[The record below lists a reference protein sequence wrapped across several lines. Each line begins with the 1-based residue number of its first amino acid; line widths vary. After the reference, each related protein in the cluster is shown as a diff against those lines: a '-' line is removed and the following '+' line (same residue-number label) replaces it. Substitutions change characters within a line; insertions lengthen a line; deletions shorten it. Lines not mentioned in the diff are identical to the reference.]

1 MSLNHSDEIKKQLET
16 ILAGEEYQA
25 YYKQHENFL
34 MQWLEKIVRW
44 LIEFISE
51 LFPGTGVSENTFR
64 WISYALILL
73 FFIVLFI
80 LLVVF
85 IRRFVRRKE
94 VKTTPFGTHKEFS
107 MSAKEH
113 VKTAEK
119 YAGKGDYRQGIRY
132 LFLALLLY
140 LNEKEWLK
148 ARPWKTNGEYY
159 DELMEVSPPF
169 AEGFHVLSG
178 IFDESFYGGRST
190 NRENYNHFYQQV
202 KEWIGGEQP

>member
-1 MSLNHSDEIKKQLET
+1 MNPNHSNEVKKQIES
-16 ILAGEEYQA
+16 ILSGKEYQA
-25 YYKQHENFL
+25 YNNQHENFL
-34 MQWLEKIVRW
+34 LQWLEKIVTW
-44 LIEFISE
+44 LVDF
-51 LFPGTGVSENTFR
+51 LRNLLPGTGVSENTFR

-85 IRRFVRRKE
+85 IRRFLRRKE

-119 YAGKGDYRQGIRY
+119 YAGNGDYRQGIRY

-169 AEGFHVLSG
+169 AERFHVLSG
-178 IFDESFYGGRST
+178 IFDESFYGGRPT

-202 KEWIGGEQP
+202 KEWMGGEQP